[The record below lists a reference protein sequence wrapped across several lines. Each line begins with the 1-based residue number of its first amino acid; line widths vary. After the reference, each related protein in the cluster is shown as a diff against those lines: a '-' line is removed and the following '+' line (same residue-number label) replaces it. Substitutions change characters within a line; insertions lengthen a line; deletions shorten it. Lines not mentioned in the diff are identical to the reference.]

1 MTLTGTI
8 DSVRYQNPDNGWSAV
23 TVRKK
28 DGGLLPASG
37 IMPGV
42 KKGMYVT
49 MEGELEN
56 TVKYGV
62 NFKATSFSESRPSDA
77 EGIYK
82 YLSSGL
88 IKNIGPVFAK
98 AIVDAFGEETLDV
111 LDNNPER
118 LKEIT
123 GIGPK
128 RIKSVITALKDQ
140 KAIRGIMI
148 WLKRYD
154 LTNTLA
160 TKIYK
165 TYGDDSVALLEENP
179 YRLSDDIKGIGFK
192 RADTVARQ
200 LGLPEDSPFRILS
213 GLRAVLEDAASK
225 GHTYVNREILCATA
239 ASPDYLD
246 LPDRQPIREALDRMD
261 FIQVGVIDDDRVSL
275 PTYHYAEIKI
285 AKRIR
290 SILKRGLKDPSAMPD
305 FARIES
311 ETGIL
316 FSGQQQDAI
325 TLALRNP
332 MMIMTGG
339 PGTGKTTTTNAI
351 INECLRRGYKVV
363 LAAPTG
369 RAAKRMT
376 ESTGKPAKTIHRL
389 LEYSHGEFSRNE
401 ENPIEANVIILDE
414 ASMIDTLLMKD
425 FLKAVSDRTKVVIVG
440 DIDQLPSVGAGCV
453 LRDLIASGVI
463 PTLQLTQ
470 IYRQALGSDI
480 VRGAHSV
487 NRGALP
493 TVRNTDGSD
502 LWMFPIENK
511 ERVSDIIVELVQTR
525 IPRKFGY
532 SSDDIQV
539 LSPMRRDWDPIG
551 ATVLNQRLQE
561 ALNPDGKKVATK
573 GYCEF
578 RVGDRIMQTK
588 NNYDKEVF
596 NGDIGIVTRRV
607 DPDENTLTA
616 DGDDDNAVME
626 AEFDGRAVRFSQED
640 LGDLTLSYA
649 CTIHKSQGSEYP
661 AVVIPVHESQFIM
674 LKRNLLY
681 TGITRA
687 KRLCVLVGT
696 MKAVAIAVGRP
707 DTDVRNTYL
716 KERLIKKD

>member
-8 DSVRYQNPDNGWSAV
+8 ESVRFQNPENGWSAV

-28 DGGLLPASG
+28 DGGLLPAAG

-42 KKGMYVT
+42 KKGMYIT
-49 MEGELEN
+49 MDGELEN
-56 TVKYGV
+56 SPKYGTG
-62 NFKATSFSESRPSDA
+62 FKATSFAEARPSDK

-88 IKNIGPVFAK
+88 IRNIGPVFAK
-98 AIVDAFGEETLDV
+98 AIVDAFGEGTLNV
-111 LDNNPER
+111 LDNQPER

-128 RIKSVITALKDQ
+128 RIRSVITALQDQ
-140 KAIRGIMI
+140 KAIRSIMI

-154 LTNTLA
+154 LTNNLA

-165 TYGDDSVALLEENP
+165 AYGDDSVALLEENP
-179 YRLSDDIKGIGFK
+179 YRLSDDIKGVGFK
-192 RADTVARQ
+192 KADAVARQ
-200 LGLPEDSPFRILS
+200 LGLPDDSPFRLLS
-213 GLRAVLEDAASK
+213 GLRAVLEDAATK
-225 GHTYVNREILCATA
+225 GHTFVNAEPLCAMA
-239 ASPDYLD
+239 ASPDFLD
-246 LPDRQPIREALDRMD
+246 LPDRQPLRDTLERMD
-261 FIQVGVIDDDRVSL
+261 FIQVGVIDEERVFL
-275 PTYHYAEIKI
+275 PTYYYAEKKI
-285 AKRIR
+285 AKRVHAIMR
-290 SILKRGLKDPSAMPD
+290 RGLKDASAMPD
-305 FARIES
+305 FSRIEA
-311 ETGIL
+311 ETGIT

-325 TLALRNP
+325 TLALRSP

-376 ESTGKPAKTIHRL
+376 ESTGKPSKTIHRL
-389 LEYSHGEFSRNE
+389 LEYSQGEFSRNE

-425 FLKAVSDRTKVVIVG
+425 FLKAVSDRTKVIIVG
-440 DIDQLPSVGAGCV
+440 DTDQLPSVGAGCV
-453 LRDLIASGVI
+453 LRDLIASGAI
-463 PTLQLTQ
+463 PTLRLTQ

-480 VRGAHSV
+480 IRSAHAV

-493 TVRNTDGSD
+493 TVPNTDGAD
-502 LWMFPIENK
+502 MWMFHIEDK
-511 ERVSDIIVELVQTR
+511 EKVSDIIVELVQTR

-532 SSDDIQV
+532 RPDDIQV

-578 RVGDRIMQTK
+578 RVGDRVMQTK
-588 NNYDKEVF
+588 NNYDKDVF
-596 NGDIGIVTRRV
+596 NGDIGTVTRRI
-607 DPDENTLTA
+607 DPDENVLTA
-616 DGDDDNAVME
+616 DGDDDDAVME
-626 AEFDGRAVRFSQED
+626 AEFDGRTVRFSQED

-661 AVVIPVHESQFIM
+661 VVVIPVHESQFIM

-696 MKAVAIAVGRP
+696 MKAVAIAVGKP
-707 DTDVRNTYL
+707 DTEIRNTFL
-716 KERLIKKD
+716 KERIMENE

>member
-275 PTYHYAEIKI
+275 PMYHYAEIKI
-285 AKRIR
+285 AKRIH
-290 SILKRGLKDPSAMPD
+290 SIMKRGLKDPSAMPD

-493 TVRNTDGSD
+493 TVRNVDGSD

-588 NNYDKEVF
+588 NNYDKDVF

-716 KERLIKKD
+716 KERLIEKD